1 MGISAPTANAKILS
15 ADSFLMIHFT
25 ALRHIV
31 VRAANFIVLCDF
43 VSARVAARPFA
54 APLGRYAHSRS
65 SYRTSWTR
73 GHRRATRRPSGREKA
88 PIASD

>member
-1 MGISAPTANAKILS
+1 MGISAPTANAKILY

-43 VSARVAARPFA
+43 VSARVAAGPFA
-54 APLGRYAHSRS
+54 APLGRYAQQQLLHELE
-65 SYRTSWTR
+65 R

-88 PIASD
+88 PTAFD